1 MLLVQLLFNYFLF
14 EVFFSNLKDYF
25 TIVQPVFIPNAF
37 MCHSV
42 FRLCSG
48 IFTSEG
54 SSLLLTFGV
63 HWPFLLRSWKDVER
77 HEAALTAQNALF
89 DRWGTSKPRLLHFL
103 SSFLVYLHFL
113 RFAFLFRGK
122 EKGKKRAFILLFIT
136 ITSLSPPFSLTRDFF
151 FFYFYFVLLY
161 FSHLAPYNHSV
172 TDRMGLP
179 SPPEE

>member
-122 EKGKKRAFILLFIT
+122 EKEKKKRAFILLFIT

-151 FFYFYFVLLY
+151 FFLLLFCLVIF
-161 FSHLAPYNHSV
+161 FSPGPV
-172 TDRMGLP
+172 
-179 SPPEE
+179 